1 MPKLRLSKVFKMS
14 PKSCKSLSNFCN
26 KKQLETTAQING
38 KLCRLCNYNRKINK
52 VMKLKMLV
60 QMEFHSSRYP
70 KQATQTKQQISNN
83 KDQNLN

>member
-26 KKQLETTAQING
+26 KKQLEITAQING
-38 KLCRLCNYNRKINK
+38 KLCRLCKYNRKINK

-60 QMEFHSSRYP
+60 QMEFHSRRHP
-70 KQATQTKQQISNN
+70 KQATQTKLQISNN
-83 KDQNLN
+83 KDQNHY